1 MEVKELFKQRSITAC
16 MKASYETMTSDPRS
30 LVKQTWTTHVPF
42 AVLLAVTFYFFLPNK
57 SLHDW
62 GVTSP
67 MASFILQTV
76 VYGATLIMAAVAFWH
91 LLPKRQHPEKEK
103 KAEMSEKKSQG
114 EKRMLGKSLLLVL
127 RHFGGFLSTAFL
139 GMMIVGVVTFIAALP
154 SIILTI
160 AQLYSQLGALDGDPL
175 GVPGYFTPLLFIVFI
190 LTSLIFVYALSWL
203 GLAMTYQYGSYKLQD
218 EEKKKMI
225 DSKTT
230 ETGVTERITSY

>member
-1 MEVKELFKQRSITAC
+1 
-16 MKASYETMTSDPRS
+16 MKASYETMTSDIRS

-76 VYGATLIMAAVAFWH
+76 VYGATLIMAIVSFWH
-91 LLPKRQHPEKEK
+91 LMPKHQLHTKGSKGFKGLQR
-103 KAEMSEKKSQG
+103 
-114 EKRMLGKSLLLVL
+114 VL

-139 GMMIVGVVTFIAALP
+139 GMMIVGVATFIAALP
-154 SIILTI
+154 SIILTV
-160 AQLYSQLGALDGDPL
+160 AQLYSQLGALEGDPL
-175 GVPGYFTPLLFIVFI
+175 GVPGYFTPLLFIIFI

-203 GLAMTYQYGSYKLQD
+203 GLAMAYQYGSYKLQDEEKKKMTD